1 MNKDRISYRQMQQ
14 EIEKKLEE
22 KLQETKYNET
32 KDSEYRTAV
41 RHLSRVPGN
50 CPVSK
55 CREIIFP
62 SNLMMHM
69 LHKHVNAIGSTNS
82 EIYEH
87 KPLIMCFDPNHFTEF
102 GVNNCFATLMY
113 GGKKGKIR
121 TRPGLTYL
129 CNPNSALIN
138 DHHRFDHF
146 LPIMLIVCRT
156 TWYAQLKDKLLEAQ
170 LVSINARK
178 AGIYVF
184 WLVAPKTTRKL
195 YYTLTI
201 YDRYYLNSRSV
212 IRVVR
217 DYTQSQN
224 PSEFLPNEDNY
235 LLLRDSEVKS
245 FMSMSHGEATPQLRP
260 GIPIELIIYENPNN
274 PPIRHSSQRE
284 LHAALKQAQDVY
296 IMDSVPRLRGSTSR
310 VTPPKAKKPR
320 GKKSRNKQNDSA
332 SECPIS
338 LKSIF
343 KL

>member
-1 MNKDRISYRQMQQ
+1 MNKDKISHRQMQQ
-14 EIEKKLEE
+14 EMERKLEE
-22 KLQETKYNET
+22 KLHEAKEAESRN
-32 KDSEYRTAV
+32 SEYRVAV
-41 RHLSRVPGN
+41 RYLSRVPGN
-50 CPVSK
+50 CPVTK
-55 CREIIFP
+55 CREIVFP

-69 LHKHVNAIGSTNS
+69 LHKHVNAFGSTNS

-87 KPLIMCFDPNHFTEF
+87 KPLIMCFDPNKFTDF
-102 GVNNCFATLMY
+102 GVNYCFATLMY
-113 GGKKGKIR
+113 GGKKGRIG
-121 TRPGLTYL
+121 TRPGLSYL
-129 CNPNSALIN
+129 SNPNSALIN
-138 DHHRFDHF
+138 DHRRFDNF

-156 TWYAQLKDKLLEAQ
+156 TWYAQLKDKHLETQ
-170 LVSINARK
+170 LVSINASK

-217 DYTQSQN
+217 DYTHSQN

-235 LLLRDSEVKS
+235 LLLRDSEIKS
-245 FMSMSHGEATPQLRP
+245 FMSINHSEATPQLRR

-274 PPIRHSSQRE
+274 PPMRHSSQRE

-296 IMDSVPRLRGSTSR
+296 VMDSVPRLRGSTSR
-310 VTPPKAKKPR
+310 VTPAKTKKPR
-320 GKKSRNKQNDSA
+320 GKKSPTKPNTSVT
-332 SECPIS
+332 ECPIN